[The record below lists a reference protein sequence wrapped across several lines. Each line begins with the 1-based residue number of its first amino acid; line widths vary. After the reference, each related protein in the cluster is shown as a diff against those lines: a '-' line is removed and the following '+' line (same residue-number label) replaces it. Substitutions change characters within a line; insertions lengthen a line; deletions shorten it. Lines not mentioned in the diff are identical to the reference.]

1 MQNNYLYEALV
12 NAGTDAE
19 LAKQAASCDHCL
31 QDIREHLYQ
40 VHIQAASM
48 NNEILL
54 LRRDVEERFKKVDER
69 FEKIEERF
77 EKVEERFE
85 KVDERFEKVD
95 ERFEK
100 VDERFDR
107 LEGRFDRLEG
117 RFDKL
122 ESMVQ
127 QLLDR

>member
-19 LAKQAASCDHCL
+19 LAKQAANCDHCL

-40 VHIQAASM
+40 VHIQAATM

-69 FEKIEERF
+69 F
-77 EKVEERFE
+77 
-85 KVDERFEKVD
+85 
-95 ERFEK
+95 
-100 VDERFDR
+100 
-107 LEGRFDRLEG
+107 
-117 RFDKL
+117 DKL
-122 ESMVQ
+122 ENMVQ

>member
-19 LAKQAASCDHCL
+19 LAKQAANCDHCL

-69 FEKIEERF
+69 FEK
-77 EKVEERFE
+77 
-85 KVDERFEKVD
+85 
-95 ERFEK
+95 

-107 LEGRFDRLEG
+107 LEGRFD
-117 RFDKL
+117 KL
-122 ESMVQ
+122 ENMVQ

>member
-19 LAKQAASCDHCL
+19 LAKQAANCDHCL

-48 NNEILL
+48 NNEILQ

-69 FEKIEERF
+69 F
-77 EKVEERFE
+77 
-85 KVDERFEKVD
+85 
-95 ERFEK
+95 
-100 VDERFDR
+100 
-107 LEGRFDRLEG
+107 
-117 RFDKL
+117 DKL
-122 ESMVQ
+122 ENMVQ

>member
-54 LRRDVEERFKKVDER
+54 LRRDVDERFKKVDER
-69 FEKIEERF
+69 FEK
-77 EKVEERFE
+77 
-85 KVDERFEKVD
+85 VDA
-95 ERFEK
+95 
-100 VDERFDR
+100 
-107 LEGRFDRLEG
+107 

-122 ESMVQ
+122 EERFDKLENMVQ

>member
-54 LRRDVEERFKKVDER
+54 LRRDVDERFK
-69 FEKIEERF
+69 
-77 EKVEERFE
+77 

-100 VDERFDR
+100 VDERFD
-107 LEGRFDRLEG
+107 
-117 RFDKL
+117 KL
-122 ESMVQ
+122 ENMVQ